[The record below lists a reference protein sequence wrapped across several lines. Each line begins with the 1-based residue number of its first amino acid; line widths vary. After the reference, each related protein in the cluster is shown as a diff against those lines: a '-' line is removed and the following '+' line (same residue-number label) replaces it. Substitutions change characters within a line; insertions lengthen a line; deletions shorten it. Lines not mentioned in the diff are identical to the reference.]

1 ETRDDISAL
10 CRLARGWESPQGPVP
25 SVAAVCI
32 YPEHV
37 RQAKDELS
45 DTEILVA
52 TVAGGFP
59 GGETPTRIK
68 VEEVQEAVAY
78 GADEIDMV
86 MNYSLFLK
94 GDFRAVHDDIVQV
107 KSACRDLDLKV
118 ILETGKLGDP
128 ASIRHAAEIAIEA
141 GADFIKTSTGK
152 TDPAATEEAAL
163 VMLQV
168 IKEYY
173 HDTGIFIGFKPA
185 GGIREP
191 RFAFHYLSLVY
202 HVLGGQWLKPSLFR
216 IGASQLLGSTRDEL
230 LSLSR

>member
-1 ETRDDISAL
+1 RAL
-10 CRLARGWESPQGPVP
+10 REAG
-25 SVAAVCI
+25 
-32 YPEHV
+32 
-37 RQAKDELS
+37 
-45 DTEILVA
+45 
-52 TVAGGFP
+52 VAGYDLTAWFAAFVPVG
-59 GGETPTRIK
+59 TPAP
-68 VEEVQEAVAY
+68 VV
-78 GADEIDMV
+78 D
-86 MNYSLFLK
+86 
-94 GDFRAVHDDIVQV
+94 
-107 KSACRDLDLKV
+107 
-118 ILETGKLGDP
+118 KLN
-128 ASIRHAAEIAIEA
+128 AAFTAA
-141 GADFIKTSTGK
+141 L